1 MSRLILVPLILALAA
16 CDGQSP
22 TSLSNPIKDALDE
35 LPNELVA
42 KVCLEDGVPER
53 EYFVYEPSNLPAGPV
68 PLVVYLHGCN
78 QTAPDVAIGTRWA
91 EVAEREKFIAVFPE
105 QKNPN
110 NTEDSAQQA
119 EEHAADG
126 NGGGCWNW
134 FRAEHFNR
142 DAGEPA
148 AIACATR
155 EVIEQYNV
163 DADQVFIGGLSAG
176 GIMTS
181 TMMATYP
188 DLYAAGAVVAGCGY
202 PACSDTSGSLAY
214 QAMQAH
220 TSRQPLAVFH
230 ASSDEVTAYP
240 LGQQGVRQWL
250 ATNDQLDDDSVNNS
264 VSQEAASSEDRA
276 FEPAINAGGG
286 DSCVRNSNSPCPA
299 GALGIEEYPHTVEF
313 YNDGND
319 CPLLEF
325 WTIHGGAHNYN
336 GGDTRGT
343 FVDPA
348 GPNITEASWAFFQ
361 KHGRD
366 EVSQAGSCSALQ

>member
-1 MSRLILVPLILALAA
+1 MYRGIWILLAVMLAA
-16 CDGQSP
+16 CEGSSP
-22 TSLSNPIKDALDE
+22 EYKLSSIDDALDDLPKE
-35 LPNELVA
+35 LQA
-42 KVCLEDGVPER
+42 GVCLADGVPER

-78 QTAPDVAIGTRWA
+78 QTGPDAAVGTRWA
-91 EVAEREKFIAVFPE
+91 EVAEREKFIALFPE

-110 NTEDSAQQA
+110 NTDDSAQQA

-126 NGGGCWNW
+126 NGAGCWNW

-142 DAGEPA
+142 NPGEPA

-155 EVIEQYNV
+155 EVIDNYNI
-163 DADQVFIGGLSAG
+163 DEEKVFIAGISAG

-181 TMMATYP
+181 TMVATYP

-214 QAMQAH
+214 QAMQGL
-220 TSRQPLAVFH
+220 TTRQPLAVFH
-230 ASSDEVTAYP
+230 ASSDEITAYP

-264 VSQEAASSEDRA
+264 VNQQAARSEDRA
-276 FEPAINAGGG
+276 FDPAIEAGGG
-286 DSCVRNSNSPCPA
+286 DTCVRNSNSPCPA
-299 GALGIEEYPHTVEF
+299 GALGLKEYPHTVEF
-313 YNDGND
+313 YDDANG

-343 FVDPA
+343 FVDPV
-348 GPNITEASWAFFQ
+348 GPNITEASWSFFQ
-361 KHGRD
+361 KHGKD
-366 EVSQAGSCSALQ
+366 EVSQPDFCSAGD